1 MKNTLVLALL
11 LASTVAW
18 SYEIKENPDRVIS
31 VGVNYT
37 GTFLDG
43 TGTFEPVPGWFFN
56 EQKDLK
62 DNTHA
67 GVVDLRIPVT
77 PNLTLNT
84 AAGYVSR
91 SVERIDASLCCGD
104 TAAIG
109 ARLTDEFSGP
119 TINVGARYY
128 FQ

>member
-1 MKNTLVLALL
+1 MLL
-11 LASTVAW
+11 LAGSAAW

-31 VGVNYT
+31 AGVNYT
-37 GTFLDG
+37 GTYLSG
-43 TGTFEPVPGWFFN
+43 AGTFDPVPGFVFN
-56 EQKDLK
+56 EEEDLK

-77 PNLTLNT
+77 ANLTLTT

-91 SVERIDASLCCGD
+91 SVERIDASLLAVSGGYLVVGD
-104 TAAIG
+104 
-109 ARLTDEFSGP
+109 RLKDEFSGP
-119 TINVGARYY
+119 TFSVGARYY